1 MFKEEFLVVEKNT
14 FSSCM
19 ISYRAQRSVE
29 KVTEF
34 FVQNWILSNL
44 KSMSTSFNRET
55 SLLILNQ
62 QEGLIEQVN
71 LSPQFQPEFV
81 R

>member
-19 ISYRAQRSVE
+19 INYTAQGPVE

-34 FVQNWILSNL
+34 FVQNWMWSNL
-44 KSMSTSFNRET
+44 KSRSASFNRET
-55 SLLILNQ
+55 GLLILNQ
-62 QEGLIEQVN
+62 QGGLIEQVI
-71 LSPQFQPEFV
+71 LSPQFQPEF
-81 R
+81 